1 MTQVRMKNLL
11 RMHIHPNRKGAIR
24 DYEVKQLFLNA
35 KSRRFEFGLEVLKDH
50 FLFFN
55 LRRFVIFFFYQ
66 QDEVPGVAR
75 GILKIELKQKLVIYL
90 AFVIHKGNI
99 EFPH

>member
-55 LRRFVIFFFYQ
+55 LDLIAPPFRNLFFTNKMKCPALP
-66 QDEVPGVAR
+66 V
-75 GILKIELKQKLVIYL
+75 
-90 AFVIHKGNI
+90 
-99 EFPH
+99 EF

>member
-11 RMHIHPNRKGAIR
+11 RMHIYPNRKGAIR
-24 DYEVKQLFLNA
+24 DCEVKQLFLNA

-55 LRRFVIFFFYQ
+55 LDLIAPPFRNLFFYQ

-75 GILKIELKQKLVIYL
+75 GILKIELK
-90 AFVIHKGNI
+90 
-99 EFPH
+99 